1 MITEEIL
8 SETFALHADDRP
20 EAQDVLAAVHQ
31 RVKRQ
36 RSIAITR
43 AAAVLGAAAT
53 VTAVAVGVTVA
64 AERPSGPGG
73 VSGGGRPVTS
83 PASMTASRPAAVT
96 KASPKAT
103 RTHLSGAPSKVHTI
117 SPSGSRNYI
126 TIAAGWLPGNVTQ
139 ETAQNS
145 PGFEEHDYTV
155 SVDGTEMDVIIWVLN
170 GNSLPTRTEA
180 GGNYRELTINGH
192 HAREFIADVATI
204 VAVDIGHG
212 KIAFA
217 GPSVVAT
224 NSTVTTARISAIAR
238 HVVRSIEYGRH
249 DPLPKN

>member
-1 MITEEIL
+1 MITERIL
-8 SETFALHADDRP
+8 SETFAQHADDRP

-31 RVKRQ
+31 R
-36 RSIAITR
+36 
-43 AAAVLGAAAT
+43 
-53 VTAVAVGVTVA
+53 
-64 AERPSGPGG
+64 
-73 VSGGGRPVTS
+73 
-83 PASMTASRPAAVT
+83 
-96 KASPKAT
+96 
-103 RTHLSGAPSKVHTI
+103 
-117 SPSGSRNYI
+117 
-126 TIAAGWLPGNVTQ
+126 
-139 ETAQNS
+139 S

-224 NSTVTTARISAIAR
+224 SSTVTTARISAIAR